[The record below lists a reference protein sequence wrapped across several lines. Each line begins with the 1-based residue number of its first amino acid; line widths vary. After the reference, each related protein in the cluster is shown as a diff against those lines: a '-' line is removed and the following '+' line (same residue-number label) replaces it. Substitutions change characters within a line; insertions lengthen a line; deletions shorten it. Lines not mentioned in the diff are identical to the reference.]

1 MICLFEI
8 ILTCGRVFV
17 VFTVSEVKWK
27 TLGQKFTLI
36 KYLYFFYFSSAD
48 LNGIWIFLDLSM
60 NFMQFYRFRADR
72 GPRHQNCTFTNEK

>member
-1 MICLFEI
+1 MENFGAKIHFNKVPI
-8 ILTCGRVFV
+8 F
-17 VFTVSEVKWK
+17 
-27 TLGQKFTLI
+27 
-36 KYLYFFYFSSAD
+36 FFYFSSSD